1 MKRFKKHWFYLLL
14 LFSISLTILIINDIN
29 DFVIPKIIQDINSGV
44 IGAIL
49 TTIITL
55 ILLSNQ
61 TESQENLTRNSVIY
75 EEKLKMFNEFLMVL
89 SRSLEDGKLA
99 PIELKG
105 IIFQFS
111 MIRVHISIEGAKKIE
126 LAIQSIDEEFFYL
139 DENYVPKFDRYIE
152 FFTSICNVLRRELYH
167 PQNDISLQPFTFD
180 NFLKIAHQHRAVKLP
195 IQSYDEVIVAYN
207 NIKSIYIDDKKGNI
221 IQFEL
226 NSDQIQKLTDAFYL
240 IKRIFNGFSNRTIDV
255 RFLLHKYNINGKVYL
270 GALNIYY
277 SEGATQI
284 ATLGVSQKNRIFFQI
299 KSEKVRVFAFET
311 ETRVEEYGQNIKEDL
326 VAFLSHDHQK
336 RQKFNET
343 PE

>member
-1 MKRFKKHWFYLLL
+1 M
-14 LFSISLTILIINDIN
+14 
-29 DFVIPKIIQDINSGV
+29 
-44 IGAIL
+44 
-49 TTIITL
+49 
-55 ILLSNQ
+55 
-61 TESQENLTRNSVIY
+61 
-75 EEKLKMFNEFLMVL
+75 
-89 SRSLEDGKLA
+89 
-99 PIELKG
+99 
-105 IIFQFS
+105 
-111 MIRVHISIEGAKKIE
+111 
-126 LAIQSIDEEFFYL
+126 
-139 DENYVPKFDRYIE
+139 
-152 FFTSICNVLRRELYH
+152 
-167 PQNDISLQPFTFD
+167 
-180 NFLKIAHQHRAVKLP
+180 
-195 IQSYDEVIVAYN
+195 AYN

-311 ETRVEEYGQNIKEDL
+311 ETRVEEYEQNIKEDL